1 MGRRARFADDRARAM
16 LRLVD
21 EPALWSELVAAIPP
35 ASPSLDEH
43 VDALA
48 AIYDE
53 ARTGPKPTPQFGA
66 VDAQRRLAFLMKQR
80 DTAMSQLI
88 PPGGPQ

>member
-1 MGRRARFADDRARAM
+1 MMSCSRSCQPDSASFTFRKPGPATSRFATN
-16 LRLVD
+16 
-21 EPALWSELVAAIPP
+21 PP

-43 VDALA
+43 VNALT

-53 ARTGPKPTPQFGA
+53 ARTGPKPTPQFEA